1 MTLTDPMFVAG
12 LALVLVGIALIVASS
27 IMLVR
32 SGRGRC
38 ESSGVIL
45 IGPIPIIWGTSK
57 RITAIMGIVTAIII
71 LLVVLLWLASLTGG

>member
-1 MTLTDPMFVAG
+1 MFVVG
-12 LALVLVGIALIVASS
+12 LVLVLAGVALVVASS

-38 ESSGVIL
+38 ESSGVIF

-57 RITAIMGIVTAIII
+57 KITAIMGIVTAIVI
-71 LLVVLLWLASLTGG
+71 LLVVLLWLASLAGG

>member
-1 MTLTDPMFVAG
+1 MFADSMFVVG
-12 LALVLVGIALIVASS
+12 LVLVLAGIALVVASS
-27 IMLVR
+27 IMLIR

-57 RITAIMGIVTAIII
+57 KVTAIMGVVTAVVI
-71 LLVVLLWLASLTGG
+71 LLVVLLWLASLVSG

>member
-1 MTLTDPMFVAG
+1 LTLTDPMFVAG

>member
-1 MTLTDPMFVAG
+1 MPADPMFVVG
-12 LALVLVGIALIVASS
+12 LVLVLAGVALVVASS

-32 SGRGRC
+32 SNRGRC

-57 RITAIMGIVTAIII
+57 KVTAIMGMVTAVVI
-71 LLVVLLWLASLTGG
+71 LLVVLLWLASLAGG

>member
-1 MTLTDPMFVAG
+1 
-12 LALVLVGIALIVASS
+12 LVLAGIALVVASS
-27 IMLVR
+27 IMLIR

-57 RITAIMGIVTAIII
+57 KVTAIMGVVTAVVI
-71 LLVVLLWLASLTGG
+71 LLVVLLWLASLVSG

>member
-1 MTLTDPMFVAG
+1 MLVDPMFVVG
-12 LALVLVGIALIVASS
+12 LVLVFAGITLIVVSS
-27 IMLVR
+27 IMLAR

-57 RITAIMGIVTAIII
+57 KITVIMGIVTAVVI
-71 LLVVLLWLASLTGG
+71 LLITLLWLVTLTGG

>member
-1 MTLTDPMFVAG
+1 LLVDPMFVVG
-12 LALVLVGIALIVASS
+12 LVLVFAGITLIVVSS
-27 IMLVR
+27 IMLAR

-57 RITAIMGIVTAIII
+57 KITVIMGIVTAVVI
-71 LLVVLLWLASLTGG
+71 LLITLLWLVTLTGG

>member
-1 MTLTDPMFVAG
+1 VPADPMFVVG
-12 LALVLVGIALIVASS
+12 LVLVLAGVALVVASS

-57 RITAIMGIVTAIII
+57 KVTAIMGIVTAVVI
-71 LLVVLLWLASLTGG
+71 LLVVLLWLASLAGG

>member
-1 MTLTDPMFVAG
+1 MFVVG
-12 LALVLVGIALIVASS
+12 LVLVFAGITLIVVSS
-27 IMLVR
+27 IMLAR

-57 RITAIMGIVTAIII
+57 KITVIMGIVTAVVI
-71 LLVVLLWLASLTGG
+71 LLITLLWLVTLTGG

>member
-1 MTLTDPMFVAG
+1 MPADPMFVVG
-12 LALVLVGIALIVASS
+12 LVLVLAGVALVVASS

-45 IGPIPIIWGTSK
+45 IGPVPIIWGTSK
-57 RITAIMGIVTAIII
+57 KVTAIMGIVTAVVI
-71 LLVVLLWLASLTGG
+71 LLVVLLWLASLAGG

>member
-1 MTLTDPMFVAG
+1 MFVVG
-12 LALVLVGIALIVASS
+12 LVLVLAGVALVVASS

-57 RITAIMGIVTAIII
+57 KVTAIMGIVTAVVI
-71 LLVVLLWLASLTGG
+71 LLVVLLWLASLAGG

>member
-1 MTLTDPMFVAG
+1 MFVVG
-12 LALVLVGIALIVASS
+12 LVLVLAGVALVVASS

-45 IGPIPIIWGTSK
+45 IGPVPIIWGTSK
-57 RITAIMGIVTAIII
+57 KVTAIMGIVTAVVI
-71 LLVVLLWLASLTGG
+71 LLVVLLWLASLAGG

>member
-1 MTLTDPMFVAG
+1 MPADPMFVVG
-12 LALVLVGIALIVASS
+12 LVLVLAGVALVVASS

-57 RITAIMGIVTAIII
+57 KVTAIMGIVTAVVI
-71 LLVVLLWLASLTGG
+71 LLVVLLWLASLAGG